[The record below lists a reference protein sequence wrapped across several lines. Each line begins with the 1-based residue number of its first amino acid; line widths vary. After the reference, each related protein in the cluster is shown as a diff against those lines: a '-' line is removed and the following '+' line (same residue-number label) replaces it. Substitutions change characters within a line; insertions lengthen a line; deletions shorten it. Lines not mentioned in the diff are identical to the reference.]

1 MKSRILISL
10 LIAAALICGCGSKEH
25 TETDTTADQ
34 ISSTETTTE
43 PTDTSTAATEET
55 SDDETSAPQTDDA
68 ATDDVMTDGI
78 TTDAPV
84 TEAPEAYHPF
94 PDIPEISYKDDGYY
108 LTVYEV
114 IDQKLEFN
122 TPPEHVIYADSI
134 YRNSYTGYGVIIRI
148 LSDDGLIT
156 WVHAVEND
164 DDALEFFWPDYDET
178 LEWDG
183 FTIMHDDWSNTFV
196 LKDGEVVMA
205 TRDGAAE
212 IYGNLLLIYFFPNS
226 GSVDITLYGPGLTPL
241 CDKPVY
247 SLTKTPDGVGG
258 ITDDHHFTVWDTDG
272 NVLRVSREYDKIYA
286 ASQGYILV
294 RNGDVKLIDSY
305 ENEVAVYEGIP
316 EETEIMAYSFKIWGE
331 QYSERIY
338 FSLMDDENN
347 LVYSVAFNSSTGETS
362 LTTESADNVTIG

>member
-25 TETDTTADQ
+25 TETDITTDR
-34 ISSTETTTE
+34 ISSAETTTE
-43 PTDTSTAATEET
+43 PADTSTAAAEET

-316 EETEIMAYSFKIWGE
+316 EEAHTSAYHFPIWGE
-331 QYSERIY
+331 MYRETLY
-338 FSLMDDENN
+338 FGFIDIETN
-347 LVYSVAFNSSTGETS
+347 LVYTLHFNIPTEETS
-362 LTTESADNVTIG
+362 IETISADEVLF

>member
-43 PTDTSTAATEET
+43 PTDTSTAAAEET

-164 DDALEFFWPDYDET
+164 EDALEFF
-178 LEWDG
+178 
-183 FTIMHDDWSNTFV
+183 
-196 LKDGEVVMA
+196 
-205 TRDGAAE
+205 
-212 IYGNLLLIYFFPNS
+212 
-226 GSVDITLYGPGLTPL
+226 
-241 CDKPVY
+241 
-247 SLTKTPDGVGG
+247 
-258 ITDDHHFTVWDTDG
+258 
-272 NVLRVSREYDKIYA
+272 
-286 ASQGYILV
+286 
-294 RNGDVKLIDSY
+294 
-305 ENEVAVYEGIP
+305 
-316 EETEIMAYSFKIWGE
+316 
-331 QYSERIY
+331 
-338 FSLMDDENN
+338 
-347 LVYSVAFNSSTGETS
+347 
-362 LTTESADNVTIG
+362 

>member
-1 MKSRILISL
+1 MKPRILISL
-10 LIAAALICGCGSKEH
+10 LIAAALICGCGSEEH
-25 TETDTTADQ
+25 TDTTTDQ
-34 ISSTETTTE
+34 ISSTETTAE
-43 PTDTSTAATEET
+43 PTDTSTVATEET
-55 SDDETSAPQTDDA
+55 SDDETSDPQTDDI
-68 ATDDVMTDGI
+68 V
-78 TTDAPV
+78 TDAPV

-114 IDQKLEFN
+114 TDQKLEFN

-241 CDKPVY
+241 CDEPVY

-258 ITDDHHFTVWDTDG
+258 ITDDHHFTVWDTEG
-272 NVLRVSREYDKIYA
+272 NVLRVSREYDIIYA

-294 RNGDVKLIDSY
+294 RDGDVKLIDSY

-316 EETEIMAYSFKIWGE
+316 EEVSIMGYSFKIWGE
-331 QYSERIY
+331 QYSEPIY

-347 LVYSVAFNSSTGETS
+347 LVYSVTFNSSTGETS
-362 LTTESADNVTIG
+362 LNTESADNVTFG

>member
-1 MKSRILISL
+1 MKAKILISL
-10 LIAAALICGCGSKEH
+10 LIAAALICGCGSEEH
-25 TETDTTADQ
+25 TETDITTDQ
-34 ISSTETTTE
+34 ISSIETTTK
-43 PTDTSTAATEET
+43 PADTSTAATEET
-55 SDDETSAPQTDDA
+55 SDNENSEPQTDDVV
-68 ATDDVMTDGI
+68 TGDT
-78 TTDAPV
+78 V

-94 PDIPEISYKDDGYY
+94 PDIPEISYKDGGYY
-108 LTVYEV
+108 LTAAKATGH
-114 IDQKLEFN
+114 KLEFDV
-122 TPPEHVIYADSI
+122 PPEHVIYTDRE
-134 YRNSYTGYGVIIRI
+134 YRRSFNGYGIYIRI
-148 LSDDGLIT
+148 LSDEGLIT
-156 WVHAVEND
+156 WINID
-164 DDALEFFWPDYDET
+164 DNSDYVVEFFSPDNDRI

-183 FTIMHDDWSNTFV
+183 FTVMHDGWSNTFV
-196 LKDGEVVMA
+196 LKDGEVIME
-205 TRDGAAE
+205 TDDGAAE
-212 IYGNLLLIYFFPNS
+212 VYGNLLLIYQFLEV
-226 GSVDITLYGPGLTPL
+226 GSAEITLYGPGLTPL
-241 CDKPVY
+241 CDEPVY
-247 SLTKTPDGVGG
+247 ALTKTPDGVGG
-258 ITDDHHFTVWDTDG
+258 RTDDHHFTVWDTDG

>member
-1 MKSRILISL
+1 MKAKILISL
-10 LIAAALICGCGSKEH
+10 LIAAALICGCGSEEH
-25 TETDTTADQ
+25 TETDITTDQ
-34 ISSTETTTE
+34 ISSIETTTK
-43 PTDTSTAATEET
+43 PADTSTAATEET
-55 SDDETSAPQTDDA
+55 SDNETSEPQTDDVV
-68 ATDDVMTDGI
+68 TGDT
-78 TTDAPV
+78 V

-94 PDIPEISYKDDGYY
+94 PDIPEISYKDGGYY

-164 DDALEFFWPDYDET
+164 EDALEFFWPDYDET

-212 IYGNLLLIYFFPNS
+212 VYGNLLLIYQFLEV
-226 GSVDITLYGPGLTPL
+226 GSAEITLYGPGLTPL
-241 CDKPVY
+241 CDEPVY
-247 SLTKTPDGVGG
+247 ALTKTPDGVGG
-258 ITDDHHFTVWDTDG
+258 RTEDHHFTVWDTEG
-272 NVLRVSREYDKIYA
+272 NVLRVSRDYDKIYA

-294 RNGDVKLIDSY
+294 RDGDVKLIDSY

-316 EETEIMAYSFKIWGE
+316 EEAHTSAYHFPIWGE
-331 QYSERIY
+331 MYRETLY
-338 FSLMDDENN
+338 FGFIDIETN
-347 LVYSVAFNSSTGETS
+347 LVYTLYFNIPTEETS
-362 LTTESADNVTIG
+362 IETISADEVLF

>member
-68 ATDDVMTDGI
+68 VTDDVTTDGI

-94 PDIPEISYKDDGYY
+94 PDIPEISYKDGGYY
-108 LTVYEV
+108 LTAAKAT
-114 IDQKLEFN
+114 DHKLEFDV
-122 TPPEHVIYADSI
+122 PPEHVIYADRN
-134 YRNSYTGYGVIIRI
+134 YRQSFDGYGTYIRI
-148 LSDDGLIT
+148 LSDEGLIT
-156 WVHAVEND
+156 WIHISDNSDYVV
-164 DDALEFFWPDYDET
+164 EFFSPDNDRI

-183 FTIMHDDWSNTFV
+183 FTVMHDGWSNTFV
-196 LKDGEVVMA
+196 LKDGEVIME
-205 TRDGAAE
+205 TDDGAAE
-212 IYGNLLLIYFFPNS
+212 VYGNLLLIYQFLEV
-226 GSVDITLYGPGLTPL
+226 GSAEITLYGPGLTPL
-241 CDKPVY
+241 CDEPVY
-247 SLTKTPDGVGG
+247 ALTKTPDGVGG
-258 ITDDHHFTVWDTDG
+258 RTDDHHFTVWDTDG

-294 RNGDVKLIDSY
+294 RDGDVKLIDSY

-316 EETEIMAYSFKIWGE
+316 EEAHTSAYHFPIWGE
-331 QYSERIY
+331 MYRETLY
-338 FSLMDDENN
+338 FGFIDIETN
-347 LVYSVAFNSSTGETS
+347 LVYTLHFNIPTEETS
-362 LTTESADNVTIG
+362 IETISADEVLF

>member
-1 MKSRILISL
+1 MKAKILISL
-10 LIAAALICGCGSKEH
+10 LIAAALICGCGSEEH
-25 TETDTTADQ
+25 TETDITTDQ
-34 ISSTETTTE
+34 ISSIETTTK
-43 PTDTSTAATEET
+43 PADTSTAATEET
-55 SDDETSAPQTDDA
+55 SDNETSEPQTN
-68 ATDDVMTDGI
+68 DVVTGD
-78 TTDAPV
+78 TV

-178 LEWDG
+178 LECDG

-212 IYGNLLLIYFFPNS
+212 IYGNLLLIYFFANS